1 MRIALAQIHATGH
14 PEENLRTVRDYARR
28 AAERGARMVVFP
40 EATSQAFGTG
50 RLDTRAQDYDGPFA
64 TGVCDLARELG
75 ITIVAG
81 MFRPADRTEEGIN
94 RVWNTAL
101 IARGAATAGSP
112 SPGGMD
118 TTSNTDASLGACG
131 PRGYDKI
138 HTYDAFDTRESETV
152 RPGTQAVTFEV
163 GDVTVGVAT
172 CFDLRF
178 PALFQ
183 DLARAG
189 AQLIVV
195 PASWADG
202 PGKLHQWRVL
212 TAARALDTGAFIA
225 ASGMARPGG
234 VERAGEPSGPTG
246 IGHSAV
252 LTPLGQRLAE
262 AGYGEELLVADL
274 DLSEVAATRRGLP
287 ILGG

>member
-50 RLDTRAQDYDGPFA
+50 RLDTRAQDYHGPFA

-101 IARGAATAGSP
+101 IAEGAATAGSP
-112 SPGGMD
+112 SPGD
-118 TTSNTDASLGACG
+118 TNSADGGPATAG

-183 DLARAG
+183 ELARAG

-234 VERAGEPSGPTG
+234 VEHAGEPSGPTG

-252 LTPLGQRLAE
+252 LTPLGQRIAE
-262 AGYGEELLVADL
+262 AGYGEELVVADL
-274 DLSEVAATRRGLP
+274 DLSEVAATRRSLP

>member
-64 TGVCDLARELG
+64 TGVCDLARGLG

-118 TTSNTDASLGACG
+118 NVSNTGATPG
-131 PRGYDKI
+131 AWAPRGYDKI

-234 VERAGEPSGPTG
+234 AERAGKPSGPTG

-262 AGYGEELLVADL
+262 AGYGEELVVADL
-274 DLSEVAATRRGLP
+274 DLSEVATTRRSLP

>member
-101 IARGAATAGSP
+101 IAHGAAPAGSP
-112 SPGGMD
+112 S
-118 TTSNTDASLGACG
+118 TDASPGACG

-163 GDVTVGVAT
+163 DDVTVGVAT

-189 AQLIVV
+189 AQIIVV

-212 TAARALDTGAFIA
+212 TAARALDTGAFLA

-234 VERAGEPSGPTG
+234 AERVGEPSGPTG

-262 AGYGEELLVADL
+262 AGYGEELVVADL
-274 DLSEVAATRRGLP
+274 DLSEVTTTRRSLP